1 MAINMKNIHS
11 SPKIVPALDKE
22 FRPATLENRAFLNA
36 VRDSGKGT
44 PIAIGIERSDGLI
57 SKYCTHIFDE
67 SLEMMEENI
76 LYVDRLVKSLL
87 WIWGGWKIIF
97 GGPSYIGEYLES
109 IYKHGGKREFD
120 ADFMSKIYEKQF
132 TVEITDYDKVPEPKE
147 NTKAIGRHLN
157 GCRIGLDAGG
167 STLKVSAVING
178 DAVYSEKVHWKPKV
192 NSDPDYHYNEILKAM
207 KSAAARMPRVD
218 AVGVSSAGVYI
229 NNRIMA
235 ASLFLEVPPEL
246 FDKKVR
252 NMFLDIQE
260 ELGAIPLEVANDGDV
275 TALTGAMDLND
286 TRILGISMGTSEAGG
301 YIDSKGNITGWL
313 NELAFVPVDFNDNAM
328 IDEWS
333 GDYGCGVKYLSQ
345 DGVIKLATAAGVAF
359 DEAMTPAEK
368 FRVVQLLLSNGDKRG
383 RDVFESIGA
392 YLGYSIAYY
401 ADFYDIKHV
410 LVLGGVTS
418 EEGGEIILNTARKV
432 LDVEFPEIAS
442 SVLLHMPEESNRGV
456 GQSITAASLPE
467 IL

>member
-1 MAINMKNIHS
+1 MNYIHS
-11 SPKIVPALDKE
+11 SPKIVPALDRG
-22 FRPATLENRAFLNA
+22 FRPAALENRAFLNA
-36 VRDSGKGT
+36 ARDTGKAV

-57 SKYCTHIFDE
+57 SRYCTLVFDE
-67 SLEMMEENI
+67 SSEMKEANI

-97 GGPSYIGEYLES
+97 GGPAYIGEYVKS
-109 IYKHGGKREFD
+109 IYKSGGQREFD
-120 ADFMSKIYEKQF
+120 ADFMSRIYEEKF
-132 TVEITDYDKVPEPKE
+132 IVEITDYESVPEPKE
-147 NTKAIGRHLN
+147 STKSIGRHQD

-178 DAVYSEKVHWKPKV
+178 AAVYSEKIHWQPKV
-192 NSDPDYHYNEILKAM
+192 NSDPEYHYNEILKAV
-207 KSAAARMPRVD
+207 KSAAAHMPSID

-235 ASLFLEVPPEL
+235 ASLFMEVPEEL

-252 NMFLDIQE
+252 NMFLNIQK

-313 NELAFVPVDFNDNAM
+313 NELAFVPVDFNEEAM
-328 IDEWS
+328 LDEWS

-359 DEAMTPAEK
+359 DENMTPAEK
-368 FRVVQLLLSNGDKRG
+368 FRVVQLLLSNGDQRG

-432 LDVEFPEIAS
+432 LDVEFPELAS
-442 SVLLHMPEESNRGV
+442 AILLHLPEESNRGV